1 LPFWLLTGRIAVLAA
16 RQALTRSSG
25 NGNRSGSDR

>member
-1 LPFWLLTGRIAVLAA
+1 MGRIAVLAA

-25 NGNRSGSDR
+25 NGNRSGPDP